1 MGCAQG
7 KDERVD
13 EIINL
18 YETKIEVLNA
28 EISKL
33 EKENEKKQKIDRC
46 TLLQA
51 NEPHE
56 MKDIE
61 NHKLSD
67 VIIENTQF

>member
-7 KDERVD
+7 KDKRVS

-33 EKENEKKQKIDRC
+33 EKESENKQKIDRC

-51 NEPHE
+51 NERHE
-56 MKDIE
+56 
-61 NHKLSD
+61 NQRLSD
-67 VIIENTQF
+67 IIEENTKF